1 MSELLHCYLLVA
13 IQSFV
18 CLVWPVIAKLAIL
31 LLRALLFVLTDLFDL
46 FIILGWLLIIIDYN
60 SGVLKLL
67 FCESM
72 ELLIFHAHCYD
83 SP

>member
-1 MSELLHCYLLVA
+1 MNELVHCCLLVR

-31 LLRALLFVLTDLFDL
+31 LLRAVLFVLTYLFDL
-46 FIILGWLLIIIDYN
+46 FIILAWLLIIDYN

-72 ELLIFHAHCYD
+72 ELLIFHTHCYD
-83 SP
+83 SL